1 MTCLH
6 TQHME
11 AIELLA
17 RKARSLSQEL
27 RSVHGDELAVVA
39 AELEAMSIMATCG
52 FYERADLLQQAI
64 ERATR
69 AAGSAA

>member
-1 MTCLH
+1 MTCLY
-6 TQHME
+6 TQHTE

-27 RSVHGDELAVVA
+27 RSAPGHELAA

-52 FYERADLLQQAI
+52 LYQRADLLQQAI
-64 ERATR
+64 ERAETM
-69 AAGSAA
+69 

>member
-1 MTCLH
+1 
-6 TQHME
+6 ME

-17 RKARSLSQEL
+17 LRARSLSQEL
-27 RSVHGDELAVVA
+27 RSKQGHELAA

-52 FYERADLLQQAI
+52 LYQRADLLQQAI

-69 AAGSAA
+69 AAGIGA

>member
-27 RSVHGDELAVVA
+27 RSEHGDELAAVA

-52 FYERADLLQQAI
+52 LYQRADLLQQAI

-69 AAGSAA
+69 AAGGAA

>member
-6 TQHME
+6 SQHME

-27 RSVHGDELAVVA
+27 RSVHGHELAA
-39 AELEAMSIMATCG
+39 TELEAMSIMATCG
-52 FYERADLLQQAI
+52 LYQRADLLQQAI
-64 ERATR
+64 ERAAR
-69 AAGSAA
+69 AAGIGA